1 MEMIYV
7 YLEKEPIL
15 VTSELLLKLCR
26 NCLLRTLL
34 NQRMISALLDSLFGS
49 SQESLT
55 FEIEIQRCGV

>member
-15 VTSELLLKLCR
+15 ETSELLLKLCR

-49 SQESLT
+49 SQES
-55 FEIEIQRCGV
+55 